1 MESLNR
7 GEGKRERKLG
17 KEEDEDDDDDDDSEE
32 EDEKEQ
38 GSELS
43 TFPENKEECK
53 LVLVVRTDLGMGKG
67 ISFFRP
73 STLFLSA
80 LY

>member
-7 GEGKRERKLG
+7 GTREKEREPGEG
-17 KEEDEDDDDDDDSEE
+17 DDSEE
-32 EDEKEQ
+32 EEDEEEEQ
-38 GSELS
+38 QGGELS

-67 ISFFRP
+67 IIISFPRFP
-73 STLFLSA
+73 TA
-80 LY
+80 P